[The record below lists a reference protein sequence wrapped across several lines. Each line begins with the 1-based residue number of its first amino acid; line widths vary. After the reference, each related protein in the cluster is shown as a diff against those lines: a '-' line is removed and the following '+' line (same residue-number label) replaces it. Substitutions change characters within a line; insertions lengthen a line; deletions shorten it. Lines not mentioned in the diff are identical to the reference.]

1 MDKDLHNYKNYCKL
15 MLQSIPNFILEEM
28 FLVKPQE
35 KIRNKVKLLGAV
47 QINNTSFFVCK
58 NNEGKVCLKTGKEE
72 KLQRDI
78 LKRMIELNPSIKKIL
93 SEYKLKPTIDTKT
106 LRELSGGHMNSTCHV
121 AMGIYSILSKT
132 LKLDI
137 KENTI
142 KEASMLHDLG
152 KVLIPSKI
160 LNKPA
165 RLNKKE
171 REIMN
176 IHSTLGYELLKTQK
190 INSET
195 LDLVKYHHQ
204 NLKHSGYPALNCD
217 HNPSDIGVQIIST
230 ADKYSALREA
240 RVYRR
245 KLTRIE
251 ALLILYKEVL
261 EGKIHKDIYNALLKY
276 VAINDN

>member
-1 MDKDLHNYKNYCKL
+1 
-15 MLQSIPNFILEEM
+15 M
-28 FLVKPQE
+28 FLITPRK
-35 KIRNKVKLLGAV
+35 KKCNKAKLLGAV
-47 QINNTSFFVCK
+47 QINDTSYFVCK
-58 NNEGKVCLKTGKEE
+58 GNNGDVRLKTGKEE
-72 KLQRDI
+72 KLQKAI
-78 LKRMIELNPSIKKIL
+78 LQRMIDLNPTIKKIL
-93 SEYKLKPTIDTKT
+93 GEYKIKPSIDTKT
-106 LRELSGGHMNSTCHV
+106 LRDLADGHMNSTCRV
-121 AMGIYSILSKT
+121 AMGIYSLLSES
-132 LKLDI
+132 LKSDI
-137 KENTI
+137 KSSTI
-142 KEASMLHDLG
+142 KEAAMLHDLG

-190 INSET
+190 INEET

-245 KLTRIE
+245 KLSRIE
-251 ALLILYKEVL
+251 SLLILYKEVL
-261 EGKIHKDIYNALLKY
+261 EGKIHKEIYNALVEYAK
-276 VAINDN
+276 NFDK

>member
-1 MDKDLHNYKNYCKL
+1 
-15 MLQSIPNFILEEM
+15 M
-28 FLVKPQE
+28 FTVKPRAR
-35 KIRNKVKLLGAV
+35 KRTRAKLLGAV
-47 QINNTSFFVCK
+47 QINNTSYFVCK
-58 NNEGKVCLKTGKEE
+58 NNEGNVCLETGKEE
-72 KLQRDI
+72 KLQRAI
-78 LKRMIELNPSIKKIL
+78 LERMIELNPSIKKIL
-93 SEYKLKPTIDTKT
+93 GEYKIKPTIDTKT
-106 LRELSGGHMNSTCHV
+106 LRELAGGHMNTTCHV
-121 AMGIYSILSKT
+121 AMGIYSFLSEN
-132 LKLDI
+132 LKECI
-137 KENTI
+137 KPNTI

-165 RLNKKE
+165 RLNARE

-176 IHSTLGYELLKTQK
+176 IHSVLGYELLKTQK
-190 INSET
+190 ISTET

-245 KLTRIE
+245 KLSRIE
-251 ALLILYKEVL
+251 SLLILYREVL
-261 EGKIHKDIYNALLKY
+261 EGKIHKDIYNALVEYAKKF
-276 VAINDN
+276 DK

>member
-1 MDKDLHNYKNYCKL
+1 MFIAKPRKN
-15 MLQSIPNFILEEM
+15 
-28 FLVKPQE
+28 
-35 KIRNKVKLLGAV
+35 RAKVRLLGAV
-47 QINNTSFFVCK
+47 QISDTSFFVCK
-58 NNEGKVCLKTGKEE
+58 DNEGSISLKTGKEE
-72 KLQRDI
+72 KLQKAI
-78 LKRMIELNPSIKKIL
+78 LQRMIDLNPAIKKIL
-93 SEYKLKPTIDTKT
+93 GDYRIKPTIDTKT
-106 LRELSGGHMNSTCHV
+106 LKELADGHMNETCRV
-121 AMGIYSILSKT
+121 AIGIYSALSEN
-132 LKLDI
+132 LKSNI
-137 KENTI
+137 HKNTI

-165 RLNKKE
+165 RLNAKE

-190 INSET
+190 INKET

-217 HNPSDIGVQIIST
+217 HHPSDIGVQIIST

-251 ALLILYKEVL
+251 SLLILYKEVL
-261 EGKIHKDIYNALLKY
+261 EGKIHKEIFKALVEY
-276 VAINDN
+276 ARVYDS